1 VSVVQHAVGA
11 LRRQPS
17 GTSLGLM
24 IGRKAAARLERRDFS
39 VSLCSS
45 YLAACAIGNWGLF
58 YVYNVEK
65 EEIEFD
71 GAETGKIPNYALY
84 TGARL

>member
-11 LRRQPS
+11 PRRQPS
-17 GTSLGLM
+17 GISLGRM
-24 IGRKAAARLERRDFS
+24 IGRKAAARPERRDFS

-65 EEIEFD
+65 EIELD
-71 GAETGKIPNYALY
+71 GAGTGKIPNYALY